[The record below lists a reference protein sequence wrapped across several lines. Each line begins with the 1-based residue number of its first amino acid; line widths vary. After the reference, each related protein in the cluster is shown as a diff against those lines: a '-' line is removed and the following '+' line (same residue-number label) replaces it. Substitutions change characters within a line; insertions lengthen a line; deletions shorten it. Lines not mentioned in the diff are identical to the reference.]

1 MTSPTISCRRFQ
13 STPPVKAATVPA
25 GTPVY
30 KDGISIHAA
39 REGGDMEE
47 VLDGVD
53 KWISIHAA
61 REGGD
66 PAGSSLPD
74 RFTISIHA
82 AREGGDAVR
91 MESV

>member
-1 MTSPTISCRRFQ
+1 
-13 STPPVKAATVPA
+13 
-25 GTPVY
+25 
-30 KDGISIHAA
+30 
-39 REGGDMEE
+39 MEE

-82 AREGGDAVR
+82 AREGGDDVAGR
-91 MESV
+91 LDDLCKNFNPRRP

>member
-1 MTSPTISCRRFQ
+1 M
-13 STPPVKAATVPA
+13 KAATVPA

-66 PAGSSLPD
+66 DVAGRLDDLCKNFNP
-74 RFTISIHA
+74 R
-82 AREGGDAVR
+82 RP
-91 MESV
+91 